1 MRTILYL
8 MIAIIGNALGTALM
22 ASSSLGMTAWGSG
35 ASNVG
40 SFFHLSIGIGFI
52 ILSVLFYGLS
62 VIIRRKFNLIEMIES
77 TIFLLSFS
85 FLADVFIDL
94 LPSFIGINIVY
105 RIMINIVGML
115 ILMFSI
121 AVHIRLHRFVHPMDI
136 FLSTIQKKMRSV
148 SKGTYFAYFIGFS
161 IAIIFGLLDGEI
173 VDIGIGTV
181 ITLVSSGLVMKYYN
195 KWILDKWKF
204 D

>member
-8 MIAIIGNALGTALM
+8 IIAIIGNAFGTALM
-22 ASSSLGMTAWGSG
+22 SNSSLGMTAWGSS

-40 SFFHLSIGIGFI
+40 SFFHLSIGLGFI

-62 VIIRRKFNLIEMIES
+62 CIIRKKIYVIEMIES

-85 FLADVFIDL
+85 YLADVFINL
-94 LPSFIGINIVY
+94 LPSFTSYHMGYRVLINIG
-105 RIMINIVGML
+105 GML
-115 ILMFSI
+115 ILLFSI

-136 FLSTIQKKMRSV
+136 FLYTIQQKLKSI
-148 SKGTYFAYFIGFS
+148 SKGTYLAYFIGFS
-161 IAIIFGLLDGEI
+161 IAIVFGLLDGEI
-173 VDIGIGTV
+173 KDIGFGTLM
-181 ITLVSSGLVMKYYN
+181 TLLSSGLVMKYYN